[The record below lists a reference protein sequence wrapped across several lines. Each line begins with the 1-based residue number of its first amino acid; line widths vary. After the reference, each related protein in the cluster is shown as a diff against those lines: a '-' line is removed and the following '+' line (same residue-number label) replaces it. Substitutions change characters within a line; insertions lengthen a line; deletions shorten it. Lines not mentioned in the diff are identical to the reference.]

1 MFMRKFFLT
10 LIVLLTGSGAYAQ
23 ELSFFK
29 VGDFQLESGDT
40 LYDCR
45 IGYRT
50 FGSMNEDSS
59 NVILYPTWFGGSS
72 ASLANLIG
80 PDKLID
86 DSEYFI
92 IAVDALGNGISTSPS
107 NSREQ
112 GGVDFPVISIGDM
125 VRTQYLLLTERFGLR
140 GMYGIIGGS
149 MGGMQAFEWLVAHP
163 GFAERAVIYVASP
176 QLSPYDL
183 LVMNTRKE
191 IVDKGRTYRMTERDI
206 MHLLNLHEALL
217 ARTPG
222 HIHRNRTREGFDE
235 YLQTLDRDPSS
246 TYTVDNYYIQLKAMI
261 GHDVARTFNG
271 SIETAASVIRSD
283 VLIIVSETDHLIYPA
298 PAIAFAEMLGA
309 GISIFQNDCGHLAP
323 GCEFDTFTALV
334 RAFFTP

>member
-1 MFMRKFFLT
+1 MNRFFS
-10 LIVLLTGSGAYAQ
+10 IFLLFLSVTAVSGQ
-23 ELSFFK
+23 ELSFFDA
-29 VGDFQLESGDT
+29 GDFQLDSGDT

-45 IGYRT
+45 VGYRT
-50 FGSMNEDSS
+50 FGSINEDSS
-59 NVILYPTWFGGSS
+59 NVILYPTWFGGTS
-72 ASLANLIG
+72 ASIGNLIG
-80 PDKLID
+80 HDKLID

-107 NSREQ
+107 NSPEQ
-112 GGVDFPVISIGDM
+112 GGVDFPIISIGDM
-125 VRTQYLLLTERFGLR
+125 VRTQYLLLTERFGL
-140 GMYGIIGGS
+140 GGVYGIIGGS
-149 MGGMQAFEWLVAHP
+149 MGGMQAFEWLVAYP
-163 GFAERAVIYVASP
+163 GFAERAIIYVASP

-183 LVMNTRKE
+183 LVMNTRRE

-222 HIHRNRTREGFDE
+222 HIHRTRTREGFDE
-235 YLQTLDRDPSS
+235 YVQTLDRDPSS
-246 TYTVDNYYIQLKAMI
+246 VYTVDNYYVQLKAMI

-271 SIETAASVIRSD
+271 SLETAAAVIRSD